1 MISVPL
7 DTLAN
12 KLFRNK
18 GKGLSLFLSHAKL
31 RNKTDVAK
39 LLRQKPYFINNT
51 TCCKADS

>member
-18 GKGLSLFLSHAKL
+18 GKGLSLFLSYAKL
-31 RNKTDVAK
+31 RNKTE
-39 LLRQKPYFINNT
+39 T
-51 TCCKADS
+51 TKHLDYKKVGFADSQSIVKQ